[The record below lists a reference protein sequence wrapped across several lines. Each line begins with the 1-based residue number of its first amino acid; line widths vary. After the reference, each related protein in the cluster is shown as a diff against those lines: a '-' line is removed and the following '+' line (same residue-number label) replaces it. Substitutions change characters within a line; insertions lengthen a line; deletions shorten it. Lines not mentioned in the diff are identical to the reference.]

1 MIRRFLSMAISALF
15 LLWLVGWFL
24 AVGPHGAWVD
34 VSHLATHVYSWVHSN
49 APSVKGPIKAP
60 STATPPPS

>member
-24 AVGPHGAWVD
+24 AVGPHGAWTD
-34 VSHLATHVYSWVHSN
+34 ISHLATRVYAWVHSN
-49 APSVKGPIKAP
+49 APSVNGPIKAP
-60 STATPPPS
+60 STATPTS